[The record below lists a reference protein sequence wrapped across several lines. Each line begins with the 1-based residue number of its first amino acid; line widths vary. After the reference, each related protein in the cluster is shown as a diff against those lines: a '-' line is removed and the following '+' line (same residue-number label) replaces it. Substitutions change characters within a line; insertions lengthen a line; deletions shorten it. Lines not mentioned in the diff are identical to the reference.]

1 MFTKKEQKLLTEV
14 LNLEGVQ
21 VTSKQQYKGI
31 GIILGI
37 ESLEKKSSCNRCG
50 RSSDRLH
57 QNHKQIIKDLAWGEQ
72 AVFLEI
78 NRRQFKCGQC
88 QKPFSEK
95 LEFIT
100 PRRKYTK
107 RLAVKTSEEVLADDI
122 HSIAKRG
129 IVTTKEIESMLKD
142 ASVDL
147 LTSKPI
153 GLKRLGIDEI
163 ALIKGQISCNG
174 SNQ

>member
-1 MFTKKEQKLLTEV
+1 MLTKKEQKLLTEV

-21 VTSKQQYKGI
+21 VTSKQQYEGI

-37 ESLEKKSSCNRCG
+37 ESLEKKSICDRCG
-50 RSSDRLH
+50 ASSDRLH

-78 NRRQFKCGQC
+78 NRRQFKCDRC

-95 LEFIT
+95 LEFTT
-100 PRRKYTK
+100 PRRKYTT
-107 RLAVKTSEEVLADDI
+107 RLAAKTIEEVLADDI

-129 IVTTKEIESMLKD
+129 TVTTKEIEGMLKD

-147 LTSKPI
+147 LTS
-153 GLKRLGIDEI
+153 
-163 ALIKGQISCNG
+163 
-174 SNQ
+174 NQ